1 MNHESASFRKKRPG
15 TYYVVFETGFEEEV
29 EADSQRDAM
38 LKTTHLQGSYG
49 PFKKAYMKGT
59 DTNKRKAKGVK
70 SYAQLQA
77 DLFKN
82 Q

>member
-1 MNHESASFRKKRPG
+1 MHHESPIFRKEKPG
-15 TYYVVFETGFEEEV
+15 TYYVVFDTGYEEPV
-29 EADSQRDAM
+29 EARSQRDAM
-38 LKTTHLQGSYG
+38 LKTLHLQGSYG

-59 DTNKRKAKGVK
+59 DTNKRKAKGLK
-70 SYAQLQA
+70 SYAQSQA